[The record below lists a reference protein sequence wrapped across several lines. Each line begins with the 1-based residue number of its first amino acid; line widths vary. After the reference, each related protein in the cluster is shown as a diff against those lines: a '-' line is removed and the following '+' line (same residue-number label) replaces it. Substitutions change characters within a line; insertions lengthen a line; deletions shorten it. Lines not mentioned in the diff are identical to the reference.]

1 MFALFLTAFL
11 ACSSETKETTT
22 TDNKTTTT
30 ETTKPTDKTTTTG
43 QLTTTSNTSGT
54 SDTTTTTSTTGQT
67 VDSQTTEVKEFVEKS
82 VNTSETEQMFLLA
95 FLFACTEDHF
105 RIDSGILTV
114 EACISIAPEGDCIR
128 KKDKVIRSRSET
140 K

>member
-11 ACSSETKETTT
+11 ACSSETKEAT
-22 TDNKTTTT
+22 KT
-30 ETTKPTDKTTTTG
+30 ETTKSTDQTTTTTSS

-54 SDTTTTTSTTGQT
+54 SDTTTTTTPTTGQAVET
-67 VDSQTTEVKEFVEKS
+67 QTTEVKEFVEKS
-82 VNTSETEQMFLLA
+82 VSTSETKQMFLFA
-95 FLFACTEDHF
+95 FLFSCTEDHF
-105 RIDSGILTV
+105 RIDSGILTI

-128 KKDKVIRSRSET
+128 KKDKAIRSRSET

>member
-1 MFALFLTAFL
+1 MFAIFLTAFL

-22 TDNKTTTT
+22 TENKTNTT
-30 ETTKPTDKTTTTG
+30 ETTKPTNKTAG
-43 QLTTTSNTSGT
+43 PMTTTSNTSGT
-54 SDTTTTTSTTGQT
+54 SDTTTTTATGQT
-67 VDSQTTEVKEFVEKS
+67 VESQTTEVKEYVEKS

-105 RIDSGILTV
+105 RVDSGILTI

-128 KKDKVIRSRSET
+128 NKKQNIRSHSET

>member
-22 TDNKTTTT
+22 TENKTNTT
-30 ETTKPTDKTTTTG
+30 ETTKPTDKTTG
-43 QLTTTSNTSGT
+43 SMTTTSNTSGT
-54 SDTTTTTSTTGQT
+54 SDTTTTKPTNGQT
-67 VDSQTTEVKEFVEKS
+67 VESQTTEVKEYVEKS
-82 VNTSETEQMFLLA
+82 VNTSETEQMFLFA
-95 FLFACTEDHF
+95 FLFACTENHF
-105 RIDSGILTV
+105 RVDSGILTI

-128 KKDKVIRSRSET
+128 NKKQNVRSRSET

>member
-1 MFALFLTAFL
+1 MFALFLTVFL

-22 TDNKTTTT
+22 IENKTTTT
-30 ETTKPTDKTTTTG
+30 ETTKPTDKTTG
-43 QLTTTSNTSGT
+43 QMTTTSNTSGT
-54 SDTTTTTSTTGQT
+54 SDTTTTTTPTSGQT
-67 VDSQTTEVKEFVEKS
+67 VESQTTKVKEFVEKS
-82 VNTSETEQMFLLA
+82 VNTSETKQMFLFA

-105 RIDSGILTV
+105 RIDSGILTI

-128 KKDKVIRSRSET
+128 KKDKAIRSRSEI

>member
-22 TDNKTTTT
+22 TENKTNTT
-30 ETTKPTDKTTTTG
+30 ETTKPTGKTTTTG
-43 QLTTTSNTSGT
+43 QLTTTSNSAEK
-54 SDTTTTTSTTGQT
+54 SDTTTTTTTGQT
-67 VDSQTTEVKEFVEKS
+67 VESQTTEVKEFVEKS
-82 VNTSETEQMFLLA
+82 VNTSETKEMFLLA
-95 FLFACTEDHF
+95 FLFGCTEDHF
-105 RIDSGILTV
+105 RIDSGILTI

-128 KKDKVIRSRSET
+128 NKKQKVANFRADH

>member
-22 TDNKTTTT
+22 TENKTTTT
-30 ETTKPTDKTTTTG
+30 ETTKPTDKPTG
-43 QLTTTSNTSGT
+43 QMTTTSNTSGT
-54 SDTTTTTSTTGQT
+54 SDTTTTPTTGQT
-67 VDSQTTEVKEFVEKS
+67 VETQTTEVKEFVEKPVS
-82 VNTSETEQMFLLA
+82 TSETKQMFLFA
-95 FLFACTEDHF
+95 FLFSCTEDHF
-105 RIDSGILTV
+105 RIDSGILTI

-128 KKDKVIRSRSET
+128 KKDKALRSRGET

>member
-30 ETTKPTDKTTTTG
+30 TEATNGKTDVTTPVITPTTPVVNKTSDKKTTE
-43 QLTTTSNTSGT
+43 
-54 SDTTTTTSTTGQT
+54 STTGNTLETQT
-67 VDSQTTEVKEFVEKS
+67 PEVKEFVEKS
-82 VNTSETEQMFLLA
+82 VNTSETEQMFLLI

-105 RIDSGILTV
+105 RIDSGILTI
-114 EACISIAPEGDCIR
+114 EACISIAPEGDCI
-128 KKDKVIRSRSET
+128 KKK
-140 K
+140 KQ

>member
-22 TDNKTTTT
+22 TENKTNTT
-30 ETTKPTDKTTTTG
+30 ETTKPTNKTTG
-43 QLTTTSNTSGT
+43 PMTTTSNTSGT
-54 SDTTTTTSTTGQT
+54 SDTTTTTTTGQT
-67 VDSQTTEVKEFVEKS
+67 VDSQTTEVKEYVEKS

-105 RIDSGILTV
+105 RIDSGILTI

-128 KKDKVIRSRSET
+128 KKDKAIRSRSET

>member
-22 TDNKTTTT
+22 TENKTNTT
-30 ETTKPTDKTTTTG
+30 ETTKPADKTTG
-43 QLTTTSNTSGT
+43 PMTTTSNTSGT
-54 SDTTTTTSTTGQT
+54 SDTTTTTTTGQT

-105 RIDSGILTV
+105 RVDSGILTI

-128 KKDKVIRSRSET
+128 KKDKALRSRGEA

>member
-22 TDNKTTTT
+22 TENKTTTT
-30 ETTKPTDKTTTTG
+30 ETTKPTDKPTG
-43 QLTTTSNTSGT
+43 QMTTTSNTSGT
-54 SDTTTTTSTTGQT
+54 SDTTTTPTTGQT
-67 VDSQTTEVKEFVEKS
+67 VETQTTEVKEFVEKPVS
-82 VNTSETEQMFLLA
+82 TSETKQMFLFA

-105 RIDSGILTV
+105 RIDSGILTI

-128 KKDKVIRSRSET
+128 KKDKAIRSRSEI

>member
-30 ETTKPTDKTTTTG
+30 ENTDGKTDVTTPVTTPVVNKASNKKTTE
-43 QLTTTSNTSGT
+43 
-54 SDTTTTTSTTGQT
+54 STTGNTLETQT
-67 VDSQTTEVKEFVEKS
+67 PEVKEFVEKS
-82 VNTSETEQMFLLA
+82 VNTTETEQMFLLA

-105 RIDSGILTV
+105 RIDSGILTI

-128 KKDKVIRSRSET
+128 KKDKAIRSRSET

>member
-22 TDNKTTTT
+22 TENKTNTT
-30 ETTKPTDKTTTTG
+30 ETKKPTDQTTTTG
-43 QLTTTSNTSGT
+43 SMTTTSNTSGN
-54 SDTTTTTSTTGQT
+54 SDTTAGQT
-67 VDSQTTEVKEFVEKS
+67 VNSQTTEVKESVEKS

-105 RIDSGILTV
+105 RVDSGILTI

-128 KKDKVIRSRSET
+128 NKKQNIRSRGEN